1 MDDRELNL
9 RFQNIETPIASMK
22 VSVKREFSPIR
33 DSLQRIEAG
42 LERDLKIEELTR
54 RVDKLAGK

>member
-9 RFQNIETPIASMK
+9 CFQNIETLIASMK
-22 VSVKREFSPIR
+22 VSLKREFSPIR

-54 RVDKLAGK
+54 RVDKLEGK